1 MLNPNAIR
9 GRMPISRRMCA
20 VASSGAPQPLQKL
33 APSTITGNPHREQ
46 KRGRS
51 KKSASG
57 TEGKRS
63 VADPYRVS
71 VLSWSFVDPLAAHE
85 SAVLAAQIPHLEA
98 SAAGFDRRMMPR
110 HRGIRQHDII

>member
-33 APSTITGNPHREQ
+33 APSTITGCPHREQ
-46 KRGRS
+46 NRGRS

-63 VADPYRVS
+63 VADPHRVS
-71 VLSWSFVDPLAAHE
+71 IFQGSFANPLAAHK
-85 SAVLAAQIPHLEA
+85 SSILAAQIPHLETA
-98 SAAGFDRRMMPR
+98 IPRFDRGMMTR
-110 HRGIRQHDII
+110 DRGIGEHNI

>member
-1 MLNPNAIR
+1 MMLNPNAIR

-33 APSTITGNPHREQ
+33 APSTITGCPHREQ
-46 KRGRS
+46 NRGRA

-63 VADPYRVS
+63 VADPHRVTI
-71 VLSWSFVDPLAAHE
+71 LQGSFADPLAAHE
-85 SAVLAAQIPHLEA
+85 SSILTSQIAHLETAA
-98 SAAGFDRRMMPR
+98 SRFDRRMM
-110 HRGIRQHDII
+110 

>member
-1 MLNPNAIR
+1 MMLSPNAIR
-9 GRMPISRRMCA
+9 GRMPISRRMRA

-33 APSTITGNPHREQ
+33 APSTITGCPHREQ

-63 VADPYRVS
+63 VADPHRVTI
-71 VLSWSFVDPLAAHE
+71 LQGSFAHPLAAHE
-85 SAVLAAQIPHLEA
+85 SSVLAAQIADLEI
-98 SAAGFDRRMMPR
+98 AAA
-110 HRGIRQHDII
+110 